1 MRFLNSLKLSM
12 SVMYS
17 NPASIRSVASLML
30 LAILHV
36 HSSDWFVNVDCSML
50 MYVIVDS
57 MLLCPSMVFTW
68 IMSLVLWYSVVAFQC
83 LNVWKCICLS
93 LGLFSLVA
101 VLLRSPS
108 KVTLKLCLLGWN
120 TLSLI
125 LGMLFSIAISLLLI
139 GSILLLL
146 PFSAVMYIVFLSES
160 MFTHLVFAISPILAP
175 VSLSICSSVAV
186 FSVPADIRMSISASV
201 GMNGSVFS
209 SVYFGGVHVLP
220 MCFR

>member
-1 MRFLNSLKLSM
+1 LRFRNSFVPSI

-17 NPASIRSVASLML
+17 NPASIRSAASLTL
-30 LAILHV
+30 VATLHV
-36 HSSDWFVNVDCSML
+36 HSSDWLVKVDCSML

-83 LNVWKCICLS
+83 RKVWKCICFS
-93 LGLFSLVA
+93 LGLLSLVA
-101 VLLRSPS
+101 VLLHSPS
-108 KVTLKLCLLGWN
+108 NVTLKLCLLGWN

-146 PFSAVMYIVFLSES
+146 PFSAVM
-160 MFTHLVFAISPILAP
+160 
-175 VSLSICSSVAV
+175 
-186 FSVPADIRMSISASV
+186 
-201 GMNGSVFS
+201 
-209 SVYFGGVHVLP
+209 
-220 MCFR
+220 